1 MLEIVVKTENRERNV
16 RVSAEELAGLV
27 RRIGGD
33 GDRFLVVQRI
43 PDLPDVFAQV
53 WHKAGGDY
61 TLEYRDGAADRH
73 FQAIADGPDAVI
85 AAIAGWA
92 RQEAGWDAGLA
103 WSLLDMDPAREVPPL
118 DLDDDE
124 REELEKRVR
133 EVLVGG
139 YTSRSELAELAEE
152 YLVTK
157 DRRPVSREQ
166 AEAMADRL
174 WLERVAEQA
183 AWQGETDPER
193 LTRAF
198 TALQEAGITS
208 RENFT
213 CCRSC
218 GESEIGGEGGPNAR
232 GFVYFHTQCT
242 DSAAAGHGLMLLY
255 GGFDGVSETTAPSA
269 TRSWLPWKQLAF
281 TPSGTVTP
289 AGPSPSPPWT
299 GAAAWSVRDRRQRSH
314 PMRSEARVTAAQ
326 WHSAVLSYRVA
337 MSRDCFSRRTT
348 RCAQGGRCG
357 S

>member
-1 MLEIVVKTENRERNV
+1 MLEIVVKTENWERHV

-73 FQAIADGPDAVI
+73 FQTLVDGPEVVI
-85 AAIAGWA
+85 AAITGWA
-92 RQEAGWDAGLA
+92 REEAGWDGGLA
-103 WSLLDMDPAREVPPL
+103 WSLLDMGPVQVPPL
-118 DLDDDE
+118 DLDEDE
-124 REELEKRVR
+124 RTELEKRVR

-139 YTSRSELAELAEE
+139 YASRAELAEIAEE

-166 AEAMADRL
+166 AQALADRL

-183 AWQGETDPER
+183 TWKGKTDPER

-198 TALQEAGITS
+198 TALQDAGITA

-218 GESEIGGEGGPNAR
+218 GQSEIGGEGGHDAR

-255 GGFDGVSETTAPSA
+255 GGFDGSSETTAVIGHEVVAALEAVGLHAEWDHDPA
-269 TRSWLPWKQLAF
+269 RAITI
-281 TPSGTVTP
+281 TPLD
-289 AGPSPSPPWT
+289 W
-299 GAAAWSVRDRRQRSH
+299 RRRL
-314 PMRSEARVTAAQ
+314 V
-326 WHSAVLSYRVA
+326 
-337 MSRDCFSRRTT
+337 
-348 RCAQGGRCG
+348 G
-357 S
+357 

>member
-1 MLEIVVKTENRERNV
+1 MLEIVVKTENRERHA
-16 RVSAEELAGLV
+16 RVSAEELAGLI

-53 WHKAGGDY
+53 WHKAGDDY

-73 FQAIADGPDAVI
+73 FQAMADRPEAVV
-85 AAIAGWA
+85 AAITGWA
-92 RQEAGWDAGLA
+92 RQEADRQGGLS
-103 WSLLDMDPAREVPPL
+103 WSLLDMGPAREVPPL
-118 DLDDDE
+118 DLDEDE
-124 REELEKRVR
+124 HEELERRVR

-139 YTSRSELAELAEE
+139 YASRAELAELAEE
-152 YLVTK
+152 YLVTE
-157 DRRPVSREQ
+157 DRRPVSRGQ
-166 AEAMADRL
+166 AEALADRL

-218 GESEIGGEGGPNAR
+218 GQSEIGDEGTPGAR

-242 DSAAAGHGLMLLY
+242 DSAAGGHGLMLLH
-255 GGFDGVSETTAPSA
+255 GSLDGSSET
-269 TRSWLPWKQLAF
+269 
-281 TPSGTVTP
+281 
-289 AGPSPSPPWT
+289 
-299 GAAAWSVRDRRQRSH
+299 AAAIGHEVVAALTAVGLHAEWDGDPGRAITVIPLDWRRRL
-314 PMRSEARVTAAQ
+314 V
-326 WHSAVLSYRVA
+326 
-337 MSRDCFSRRTT
+337 
-348 RCAQGGRCG
+348 G
-357 S
+357 